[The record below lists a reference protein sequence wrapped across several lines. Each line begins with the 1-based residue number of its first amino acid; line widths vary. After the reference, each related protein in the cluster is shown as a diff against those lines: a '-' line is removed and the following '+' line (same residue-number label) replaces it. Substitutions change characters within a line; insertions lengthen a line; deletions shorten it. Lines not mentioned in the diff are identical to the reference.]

1 MEGHHMEAAPEHD
14 SRFVTVFETFGN
26 ICTLNVLW
34 LICSIPVITI
44 GASTTALYSVMLK
57 VINKE
62 EGPILRSFFSAF
74 KSNFKQATAAWLIVV
89 AALAGIGGELF
100 YSYAC
105 GFEGGL
111 ALFYLILGAMEL
123 MVVCFVLPFL
133 FPLIAKFEN
142 TLWNTFKNAFLLS
155 VSNPWSWVKI
165 FLAWF
170 VPFFVC
176 IVYPVVFLLIWYLWL
191 ILIVGLIAY
200 GTSFTVRKVLRR
212 IECAQKQEG
221 DKQAQQEKAGA
232 VFFGRHK
239 AQEAGKKVSI
249 KEQANLK
256 VK

>member
-1 MEGHHMEAAPEHD
+1 MEAAPEHD
-14 SRFVTVFETFGN
+14 SRFVIVFETFGN
-26 ICTLNVLW
+26 ICALNVLW
-34 LICSIPVITI
+34 LICSIPIVTI

-62 EGPILRSFFSAF
+62 EGPIVRSFFAAF
-74 KSNFKQATAAWLIVV
+74 KSNFIQATVAWLIIA
-89 AALAGIGGELF
+89 AALVGIGCELV

-111 ALFYLILGAMEL
+111 ALFYLILGVMEL
-123 MVVCFVLPFL
+123 MVVCLVLPFV
-133 FPLIAKFEN
+133 FPLIARFEN

-155 VSNPWSWVKI
+155 VSNPWSWAKI

-176 IVYPVVFLLIWYLWL
+176 IAYPVVFLLIWYLWL

-200 GTSFTVRKVLRR
+200 GSSFTVRKVLRR
-212 IECAQKQEG
+212 IE
-221 DKQAQQEKAGA
+221 QAQEQEKQREQQKPEGTARSGGHGA
-232 VFFGRHK
+232 TVTEKK
-239 AQEAGKKVSI
+239 ASI
-249 KEQANLK
+249 REQANLK